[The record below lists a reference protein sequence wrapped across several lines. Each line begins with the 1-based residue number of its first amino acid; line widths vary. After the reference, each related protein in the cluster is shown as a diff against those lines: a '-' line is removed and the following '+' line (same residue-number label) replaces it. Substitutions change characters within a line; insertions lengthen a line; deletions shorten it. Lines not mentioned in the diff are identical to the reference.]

1 MKAYDEDAV
10 SAAQKVWRKQD
21 ERTWGK
27 QDAASV
33 AERHDALVNLLWAHI
48 PTTDAPTQEDTP

>member
-1 MKAYDEDAV
+1 MATYDEEAV
-10 SAAQKVWRKQD
+10 SAAQKIWRKQD

-27 QDAASV
+27 QDAAS
-33 AERHDALVNLLWAHI
+33 ASERHGALVNLLCAHI